1 MKISIISGSHRN
13 PSQSEKV
20 ARYIETT
27 LADGFD
33 DIEPWVFA
41 LADNPLPL
49 WDQTLWE
56 DSKEW
61 EERLAPIRQ
70 QLVESDGFVIVS
82 PEWHGQVPAG
92 LKNFFL
98 MFNRF
103 ELGHKPALIVTVS
116 SADGGAYPVAE
127 LRMSSYKNNRLCYIP
142 EQLVLRNIEKILND
156 DTESTDTDESADE
169 YFKERISWTLGI
181 LRGYAIALKSMRES
195 TEIHHDKF
203 GNGM

>member
-13 PSQSEKV
+13 PSQSGKV
-20 ARYIETT
+20 AFYLKQALTNDFENI
-27 LADGFD
+27 D
-33 DIEPWVFA
+33 PWVYT

-49 WDQTLWE
+49 WDQSLWE
-56 DSKEW
+56 DNEEW
-61 EERLAPIRQ
+61 NQRLAPLKQ
-70 QLVESDGFVIVS
+70 QLSESDGFIIIS

-142 EQLVLRNIEKILND
+142 EQLILRNIEKILND
-156 DTESTDTDESADE
+156 KTEENDETADS
-169 YFKERISWTLGI
+169 YFRERITWVLGI

-203 GNGM
+203 SNGM

>member
-1 MKISIISGSHRN
+1 
-13 PSQSEKV
+13 
-20 ARYIETT
+20 
-27 LADGFD
+27 
-33 DIEPWVFA
+33 
-41 LADNPLPL
+41 
-49 WDQTLWE
+49 
-56 DSKEW
+56 
-61 EERLAPIRQ
+61 
-70 QLVESDGFVIVS
+70 
-82 PEWHGQVPAG
+82 
-92 LKNFFL
+92 

-142 EQLVLRNIEKILND
+142 EQLVLRNIEKILNED
-156 DTESTDTDESADE
+156 NDSVETDSSADE

>member
-20 ARYIETT
+20 ARYIEKT
-27 LADGFD
+27 LNRGFD
-33 DIEPWVFA
+33 DIEPWVFT

-56 DSKEW
+56 DNEEW
-61 EERLAPIRQ
+61 NELLAPIKQ
-70 QLVESDGFVIVS
+70 QLSESDALVIIA

-98 MFNRF
+98 LFSRF

-116 SADGGAYPVAE
+116 SVDGGAYPVAE

-142 EQLVLRNIEKILND
+142 EHLILRNVEKILNED
-156 DTESTDTDESADE
+156 DADNDSGADA
-169 YFKERISWTLGI
+169 YFRERIFWSLGI
-181 LRGYAIALKSMRES
+181 LRGYAVALKSMRVD
-195 TEIHHDKF
+195 TEIHNDKF
-203 GNGM
+203 ANGM

>member
-20 ARYIETT
+20 ARYLEKT
-27 LADGFD
+27 LNEKFD
-33 DIEPWVFA
+33 DIEPWVFP

-49 WDQTLWE
+49 WDQSVWE
-56 DSKEW
+56 DNPEW
-61 EERLAPIRQ
+61 NERLAPIQ
-70 QLVESDGFVIVS
+70 QRLSESDGFIIIS
-82 PEWHGQVPAG
+82 PEWHGQVPSG

-98 MFNRF
+98 LFNRF
-103 ELGHKPALIVTVS
+103 QLGHKPAMIVTVS

-142 EQLVLRNIEKILND
+142 EHVILRNVESILND
-156 DTESTDTDESADE
+156 NAEDNNEDADS
-169 YFKERISWTLGI
+169 YFRERIDWALGI
-181 LRGYAIALKSMRES
+181 LRGYSIALKSMRES
-195 TEIHHDKF
+195 TEIFHDKF

>member
-1 MKISIISGSHRN
+1 MKVSIISGSHRN

-20 ARYIETT
+20 ARYIENT
-27 LADGFD
+27 LAESFD
-33 DIEPWVFA
+33 DVEPWVYA

-56 DSKEW
+56 DNEEW
-61 EERLAPIRQ
+61 NQRLVPLKK
-70 QLVESDGFVIVS
+70 QLSESDGFVIIS

-142 EQLVLRNIEKILND
+142 EQLVLRNIENILND
-156 DTESTDTDESADE
+156 NAADNDVDADG
-169 YFKERISWTLGI
+169 YFRERISWALGI
-181 LRGYAIALKSMRES
+181 LRGYSISLKSMRES

>member
-20 ARYIETT
+20 ARYLEKT
-27 LADGFD
+27 LDTDFA
-33 DIEPWVFA
+33 DIEPWLYS

-49 WDQTLWE
+49 WDQSIWE
-56 DSKEW
+56 DNAEW
-61 EERLAPIRQ
+61 NERLAPLKK
-70 QLVESDGFVIVS
+70 QLSDSDGFIFVA

-142 EQLVLRNIEKILND
+142 EHLVLRNIEKILND
-156 DTESTDTDESADE
+156 KAEENDESADS

-181 LRGYAIALKSMRES
+181 LSGYAIALKSMRKS

-203 GNGM
+203 ANGM

>member
-20 ARYIETT
+20 ARHIETT
-27 LADGFD
+27 LVKAFD
-33 DIEPWVFA
+33 DVEPWVYA

-56 DSKEW
+56 DNEEW
-61 EERLAPIRQ
+61 NQRLAPLKK
-70 QLVESDGFVIVS
+70 QLSESDAFVIIA

-127 LRMSSYKNNRLCYIP
+127 LRMSSYKNNRICYIP
-142 EQLVLRNIEKILND
+142 EQLILRNVESILND
-156 DTESTDTDESADE
+156 KAEDNNESTDG
-169 YFKERISWTLGI
+169 YFKERILWTLGI
-181 LRGYAIALKSMRES
+181 LRGYGVALKSMREA